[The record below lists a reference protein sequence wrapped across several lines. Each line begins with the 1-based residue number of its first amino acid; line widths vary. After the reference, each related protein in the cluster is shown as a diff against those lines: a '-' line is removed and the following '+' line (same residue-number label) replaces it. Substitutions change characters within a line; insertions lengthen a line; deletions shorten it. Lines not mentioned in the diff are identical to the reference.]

1 MRKYAILAFCLMILA
16 AGGVLTVIDQA
27 GGVGNLLPTLQQT
40 ADPAASTMAVEP
52 WQAEQLFLLLG
63 FIIFNMI
70 GIAATI
76 AFVMFVL
83 HRNVRAVKGDAA
95 ISEDSA
101 EAA

>member
-63 FIIFNMI
+63 FIVFNMI

-83 HRNVRAVKGDAA
+83 HRNVRAVKGDVQA
-95 ISEDSA
+95 EDSA